1 MIPRERISAAVD
13 RKPID
18 RFPIDMGGLVSSIAR
33 IAYDKFLKVYYPS
46 SLPTE
51 TCNIVQQLA
60 CLDEKLLRKW
70 GVDTR
75 HVRPFFKSKSES
87 KDSFIDA
94 FGIKYLRVSSPKY
107 DPLYYEMVDHPLK
120 NSSNIKDIEDFS
132 WPSFEPSQLEETRS
146 LAKNFHKE
154 GYAIIVDTPAGT
166 VLEQAVYL
174 CGMEKFLMNIH
185 GNPEFTETLV
195 ERVTTFTCEYWEE
208 LLTELGEWPTIAML
222 GDDYG
227 MQDRM
232 LISPSVWR
240 RLIKPNL
247 KRVVKSIKKTADV
260 KVMLHSCGSILPII
274 PDLIEV
280 GVDMLNPIQPR
291 AKDMDH
297 GHLKAQ
303 FGDQICFHGGID
315 IQHVLPRGT
324 PDEVQKE
331 IERVTGSLGSNKTG
345 YIFSPAHNI
354 QADTPPQNI
363 KAFFE
368 AIETTRSCIKP

>member
-1 MIPRERISAAVD
+1 MIPREIISAAVD

-46 SLPTE
+46 LLPTE

-75 HVRPFFKSKSES
+75 HVRPFFKSKSDS

-120 NSSNIKDIEDFS
+120 NSSNIKDIENFS
-132 WPSFEPSQLEETRS
+132 WPSFESSQLEETLS
-146 LAKNFHKE
+146 LAKSFHKE
-154 GYAIIVDTPAGT
+154 GYAVIVDTPAGT
-166 VLEQAVYL
+166 VLEQSVYL
-174 CGMEKFLMNIH
+174 CGMEKFLIDIH
-185 GNPEFTETLV
+185 ANPEFTNLLV
-195 ERVTTFTCEYWEE
+195 ESVTNFTCNYWETM
-208 LLTELGEWPTIAML
+208 LVELGDWPTIVML

-232 LISPSVWR
+232 LISPKVWR

-247 KRVVKSIKKTADV
+247 ARVVQSIKKTAEV
-260 KVMLHSCGSILPII
+260 KVMLHSCGSIFPII
-274 PDLIEV
+274 QDLIDVEI
-280 GVDMLNPIQPR
+280 DILNPVQPR
-291 AKDMDH
+291 AKEMDH
-297 GHLKAQ
+297 ENLKSR
-303 FGDQICFHGGID
+303 FGEQICFHGGID
-315 IQHVLPRGT
+315 IQHILPRGSA
-324 PDEVQKE
+324 DDVLNEV
-331 IERVTGSLGSNKTG
+331 ERVTGSLGRDGTG

-354 QADTPPQNI
+354 QADTPPENI

-368 AIETTRSCIKP
+368 AIKTTQ